1 MGRVIGTQD
10 ATPLEFWVL
19 LNEKEAVQVDE
30 AVVVE
35 TDSPQGP
42 LKLFGMVDMIRSRHQ
57 GSTFDSD
64 VIEAEQGLP
73 VELSVAAHVKVTRLD
88 PEYYYPP
95 LPGNTV
101 RVVSGEEYAK
111 ALFMDKME
119 RRFPIG
125 LSLSGHEVVYGNLD
139 FLNGRKGAHMNIS
152 GVSGIATKT
161 TYATFLLHSLLHCG
175 QVSDA
180 ALDRPD
186 GGPAGQDDAALNNT
200 HAIIFNVKGEDL
212 LFLDKPS
219 NAIGVEDEAEYKRMG
234 LPAEP
239 FDSVQFYVPPTEQA
253 RGPIRPRVGSRRADE
268 VTPYFWTVRSFCR
281 ERLLRYLFTDSGDE
295 ASLLSTLIYQVERRL
310 SEAAEEADKHAPG
323 SGVVLP
329 ISKAEKKGSRQDGEE
344 DAGAAAEEHEIRDFP
359 TLLRAMEAIAATT
372 THSQGTIG
380 AFMRRLYGAEDKVAC
395 IIRDPVDSDPN
406 SHTIDWRKRQVT
418 VVSLTGLY
426 EIGKSFVVGSVLQ
439 QIQHEKEATASA
451 EPLCFIVVDELNR
464 YAPRDGW
471 SPIRDRLLEIAERGR
486 SSGTILIGAQ
496 QTASEVERRIVA
508 NPAFRIVGRL
518 DAAEAERAEYGFLPP
533 TLRQRAAILTSG
545 RMIVSQ
551 PDIPTP
557 VPVRFPR
564 PAWATRTEEQKLP
577 KPNLK
582 LARVRESE
590 Y

>member
-10 ATPLEFWVL
+10 ATPLEFWVWL
-19 LNEKEAVQVDE
+19 EEGESVQVDD

-35 TDSPQGP
+35 TESPNGS
-42 LKLFGMVDMIRSRHQ
+42 LKLYGMVDIVRSRHQ

-64 VIEAEQGLP
+64 VVEAERGLP
-73 VELSVAAHVKVTRLD
+73 VELSIAAHVKVTRLM

-95 LPGNTV
+95 MPGDTV
-101 RVVSGEEYAK
+101 RVVTDDEFAE

-119 RRFPIG
+119 RKFPIG
-125 LSLSGHEVVYGNLD
+125 LSLSGKEVVYGNLD

-161 TYATFLLHSLLHCG
+161 TYTTFLLHSLLHCG
-175 QVSDA
+175 HLTDA
-180 ALDRPD
+180 K
-186 GGPAGQDDAALNNT
+186 NT

-212 LFLDKPS
+212 LFLDKAS
-219 NAIGVEDEAEYKRMG
+219 NAIELEDEALYAQMG

-239 FDSVQFYVPPTEQA
+239 FDSVQFYVPPTENA
-253 RGPIRPRVGSRRADE
+253 RGPIMPKVSSRKADE
-268 VTPYFWTVRSFCR
+268 VTPYFWTVRDFCR
-281 ERLLRYLFTDSGDE
+281 QRLLRYLFSEGGED
-295 ASLLSTLIYQVERRL
+295 ASLLSTLTYQVERKL
-310 SEAAEEADKHAPG
+310 IEAAEDADKDGPG
-323 SGVVLP
+323 PGVFLQLGKED
-329 ISKAEKKGSRQDGEE
+329 SEDGDGTVEPPT
-344 DAGAAAEEHEIRDFP
+344 EIRDFS
-359 TLLRAMEAIAATT
+359 TLLRAMEAIASATD
-372 THSQGTIG
+372 HSAGTVQ
-380 AFMRRLYGAEDKVAC
+380 AFMRRLFGAEDKVSY
-395 IIRDPVDSDPN
+395 IVRDPADSDAIQ
-406 SHTIDWRKRQVT
+406 HTINWRNKQVT
-418 VVSLTGLY
+418 VVSLNGLY
-426 EIGKSFVVGSVLQ
+426 EVGKSFVVGSVLQ
-439 QIQHEKEATASA
+439 QIQEEKEATGSA

-471 SPIRDRLLEIAERGR
+471 SPIRERLLEIAERGR

-557 VPVRFPR
+557 VPILFPM
-564 PAWATRTEEQKLP
+564 PAWATRADEQRLP
-577 KPNLK
+577 PPNLK
-582 LARVRESE
+582 VARVRESE

>member
-10 ATPLEFWVL
+10 ATPLEFWVWL
-19 LNEKEAVQVDE
+19 EAGEAVQVDD
-30 AVVVE
+30 AIVVE
-35 TDSPQGP
+35 TESPSGP
-42 LKLFGMVDMIRSRHQ
+42 LKLFGMVDIVRARHQ

-64 VIEAEQGLP
+64 VVEAERGLP
-73 VELSVAAHVKVTRLD
+73 VELSIAAHVKVTRLL

-95 LPGNTV
+95 MPGDTV
-101 RVVSGEEYAK
+101 RVVTDEEFAQ

-119 RRFPIG
+119 RKFPIG
-125 LSLSGHEVVYGNLD
+125 LSLSGKEVVYGNLD

-161 TYATFLLHSLLHCG
+161 TYSTFLLHSLLHCG
-175 QVSDA
+175 HLIDA
-180 ALDRPD
+180 K
-186 GGPAGQDDAALNNT
+186 NT

-212 LFLDKPS
+212 LFLDKAS
-219 NAIGVEDEAEYKRMG
+219 NAITLEDEALYAQLG

-239 FDSVQFYVPPTEQA
+239 FDSVQFYVPPTENA
-253 RGPIRPRVGSRRADE
+253 RGPIMPKVGARKTDE
-268 VTPYFWTVRSFCR
+268 VTPYFWTVRDFCR
-281 ERLLRYLFTDSGDE
+281 QRLLRYLFSEGGED
-295 ASLLSTLIYQVERRL
+295 ASLLSTLLYQVERKL
-310 SEAAEEADKHAPG
+310 LEAAEAADKDGPG
-323 SGVVLP
+323 PGIFLSG
-329 ISKAEKKGSRQDGEE
+329 EDEGEG
-344 DAGAAAEEHEIRDFP
+344 DSATPATEIRDFP
-359 TLLRAMEAIAATT
+359 ALLRAMEVIASSTNHAA
-372 THSQGTIG
+372 GTVG
-380 AFMRRLYGAEDKVAC
+380 AFMRRLYGAEDKVAY
-395 IIRDPVDSDPN
+395 IIRDPVDSDATQHAIN
-406 SHTIDWRKRQVT
+406 WRSKQVT
-418 VVSLTGLY
+418 VVSLSGLY
-426 EIGKSFVVGSVLQ
+426 EVGKSFVVGSVLQ
-439 QIQHEKEATASA
+439 QIQAEKEATGLA

-471 SPIRDRLLEIAERGR
+471 SPIRERLLEIAERGR

-518 DAAEAERAEYGFLPP
+518 DAAEAERAEYGFLPA

-557 VPVRFPR
+557 VPILFPM
-564 PAWATRTEEQKLP
+564 PAWATRADEQKLP
-577 KPNLK
+577 PPNLK

>member
-19 LNEKEAVQVDE
+19 LDPGEAVQVDD
-30 AVVVE
+30 AIVVE
-35 TDSPQGP
+35 TASPNGP
-42 LKLFGMVDMIRSRHQ
+42 LKLFGMVDIVRSRHQ

-64 VIEAEQGLP
+64 VVEAERGLP
-73 VELSVAAHVKVTRLD
+73 VELSIAAHVRVTRLM

-95 LPGNTV
+95 MPGDTV
-101 RVVSGEEYAK
+101 RVVTGEEFAQ
-111 ALFMDKME
+111 ALFMDTMVHK
-119 RRFPIG
+119 FPIG
-125 LSLSGHEVVYGNLD
+125 LSLSGKEVVYGNLD

-175 QVSDA
+175 QLTDA
-180 ALDRPD
+180 K
-186 GGPAGQDDAALNNT
+186 NT

-212 LFLDKPS
+212 LFLDKAS
-219 NAIGVEDEAEYKRMG
+219 NAIGIEDEALYAQLG

-239 FDSVQFYVPPTEQA
+239 FDSVQFYVPPTENA
-253 RGPIRPRVGSRRADE
+253 RGPIMPKVSSRKADE
-268 VTPYFWTVRSFCR
+268 VTPYFWTVRDFCQQ
-281 ERLLRYLFTDSGDE
+281 RLLRYLFSEGGED
-295 ASLLSTLIYQVERRL
+295 ASLLSALTYQVERKL
-310 SEAAEEADKHAPG
+310 LEAAED
-323 SGVVLP
+323 
-329 ISKAEKKGSRQDGEE
+329 AEKDGPGPGVLLPSGGDLAE
-344 DAGAAAEEHEIRDFP
+344 DDSPLPPTEVRDFP
-359 TLLRAMEAIAATT
+359 TLLRAMETLASATN
-372 THSQGTIG
+372 HSPGTVG
-380 AFMRRLYGAEDKVAC
+380 AFMRRLYSAEDKVSYL
-395 IIRDPVDSDPN
+395 IRDPADSDAARHAIN
-406 SHTIDWRKRQVT
+406 WRNKQVT
-418 VVSLTGLY
+418 VVSLSGLY
-426 EIGKSFVVGSVLQ
+426 EVGKSFVVGSVLQ
-439 QIQHEKEATASA
+439 QIQEEKEATGSA

-471 SPIRDRLLEIAERGR
+471 SPIRERLLEIAERGR

-533 TLRQRAAILTSG
+533 TLRKRAAILTSG

-557 VPVRFPR
+557 VPILFPM
-564 PAWATRTEEQKLP
+564 PAWATRADEQKLP
-577 KPNLK
+577 PPALK
-582 LARVRESE
+582 LSRVRESE

>member
-19 LNEKEAVQVDE
+19 LEEDEAVQVDE

-42 LKLFGMVDMIRSRHQ
+42 LKLFGMVDMVRSRHQ

-64 VIEAEQGLP
+64 VVEAEHGLP
-73 VELSVAAHVKVTRLD
+73 VELSIAAHVKVTRLI

-95 LPGNTV
+95 LPGNAVHTV
-101 RVVSGEEYAK
+101 TGDEFAQ

-119 RRFPIG
+119 RKFPIG
-125 LSLSGHEVVYGNLD
+125 LSLSGKEVVYGNLD

-175 QVSDA
+175 QLSDA
-180 ALDRPD
+180 K
-186 GGPAGQDDAALNNT
+186 NT

-212 LFLDKPS
+212 LFLDKAS
-219 NAIGVEDEAEYKRMG
+219 NAISLEDEALYAKMG

-239 FDSVQFYVPPTEQA
+239 FDSVQFYVPPTENA
-253 RGPIRPRVGSRRADE
+253 RGPLMPKVGSRRADE
-268 VTPYFWTVRSFCR
+268 VTPYFWTVRDFCR
-281 ERLLRYLFTDSGDE
+281 ERLLRYLFSEGGED
-295 ASLLSTLIYQVERRL
+295 ASLLSALTYQVERKL
-310 SEAAEEADKHAPG
+310 LEAAEDADKDGPGPGVLLPLDQEEESQKKESNGEGSAAP
-323 SGVVLP
+323 VT
-329 ISKAEKKGSRQDGEE
+329 
-344 DAGAAAEEHEIRDFP
+344 EIRDFP
-359 TLLRAMEAIAATT
+359 TLLRAMETAASATS
-372 THSQGTIG
+372 HSPGTVG
-380 AFMRRLYGAEDKVAC
+380 AFMRRLYSAEDKVSYL
-395 IIRDPVDSDPN
+395 IRDPADADATRHAIN
-406 SHTIDWRKRQVT
+406 WRNRQVT
-418 VVSLTGLY
+418 VVSLSGLY
-426 EIGKSFVVGSVLQ
+426 EVGKSFVVGSVLQ
-439 QIQHEKEATASA
+439 QIQQEKEATGSA

-471 SPIRDRLLEIAERGR
+471 SPIRERLLEIAERGR

-533 TLRQRAAILTSG
+533 SLRQRAAILTSG

-557 VPVRFPR
+557 VPILFPM
-564 PAWATRTEEQKLP
+564 PAWATRAEEQKLP

>member
-10 ATPLEFWVL
+10 STPLEFWVL
-19 LNEKEAVQVDE
+19 LEAGEAVQVDE

-35 TDSPQGP
+35 THSPTGP
-42 LKLFGMVDMIRSRHQ
+42 VKLFGMVDIIRARHQ

-64 VIEAEQGLP
+64 VVEAEHGLP
-73 VELSVAAHVKVTRLD
+73 VELSIAAHIRVTRLI

-101 RVVSGEEYAK
+101 RVVRGEEYAQ

-119 RRFPIG
+119 RKFPIG
-125 LSLSGHEVVYGNLD
+125 LSLSGKEVVYGNLD

-161 TYATFLLHSLLHCG
+161 TYTTFLLHSLLHCG
-175 QVSDA
+175 HLTDA
-180 ALDRPD
+180 K
-186 GGPAGQDDAALNNT
+186 NT

-212 LFLDKPS
+212 LFLDKA
-219 NAIGVEDEAEYKRMG
+219 NNTIGVEDEALYDLMG

-239 FDSVQFYVPPTEQA
+239 FDSVQFYVPPTENA
-253 RGPIRPRVGSRRADE
+253 RGPIMPKVGSRKADE
-268 VTPYFWTVRSFCR
+268 VTPYFWTVRNFCR
-281 ERLLRYLFTDSGDE
+281 ERLLRYLFTEGGEE
-295 ASLLSTLIYQVERRL
+295 ASLLSTLIYQIERRL
-310 SEAAEEADKHAPG
+310 SEAAEEADTHGPG
-323 SGVVLP
+323 SSIFLSVE
-329 ISKAEKKGSRQDGEE
+329 KAEKKGKDEDTSE
-344 DAGAAAEEHEIRDFP
+344 DAESAGEVKEIRDFP
-359 TLLRAMEAIAATT
+359 TLMRAMEAIASTT
-372 THSQGTIG
+372 NHTQGTIG
-380 AFMRRLYGAEDKVAC
+380 AFMRRLYGAEDKVSY
-395 IIRDPVDSDPN
+395 IVRDPADTDPTT
-406 SHTIDWRKRQVT
+406 HTINWRHKQVT
-418 VVSLTGLY
+418 VISLTGLY

-439 QIQHEKEATASA
+439 QIQQEKEATGSA
-451 EPLCFIVVDELNR
+451 EPLCFIIVDELNR

-471 SPIRDRLLEIAERGR
+471 SPIRERLLEIAERGR

-518 DAAEAERAEYGFLPP
+518 DAAEAERAEYGFLSP

-557 VPVRFPR
+557 VPILFPM
-564 PAWATRTEEQKLP
+564 PAWATRAEEQKLP
-577 KPNLK
+577 PPNLK
-582 LARVRESE
+582 LARVRSGEE
-590 Y
+590 

>member
-19 LNEKEAVQVDE
+19 LEEGEAVQVDE

-35 TDSPQGP
+35 TESPQGL

-64 VIEAEQGLP
+64 VVEAEQGLP
-73 VELSVAAHVKVTRLD
+73 VELSIAAHVKVTRLI

-101 RVVSGEEYAK
+101 RVVSGDEYAQ
-111 ALFMDKME
+111 ALFMDTMAQK
-119 RRFPIG
+119 FPIG
-125 LSLSGHEVVYGNLD
+125 LSLSGQEVVYGNLD

-175 QVSDA
+175 QLSDA
-180 ALDRPD
+180 K
-186 GGPAGQDDAALNNT
+186 NT

-219 NAIGVEDEAEYKRMG
+219 NTIGLEDETEYEIMG

-253 RGPIRPRVGSRRADE
+253 RGPIMPRVGSRRADE
-268 VTPYFWTVRSFCR
+268 VTPYFWTVRSFCKD
-281 ERLLRYLFTDSGDE
+281 RLLRYLFTDSGDE
-295 ASLLSTLIYQVERRL
+295 ASLLSTLIYQIERRL
-310 SEAAEEADKHAPG
+310 SEAAEAAEKHGPG
-323 SGVVLP
+323 SSVFLP
-329 ISKAEKKGSRQDGEE
+329 IDRAEKKGRGQNSEADVEE
-344 DAGAAAEEHEIRDFP
+344 DESAAQEHEIRDFP
-359 TLLRAMEAIAATT
+359 SLLRAMEAIAATT
-372 THSQGTIG
+372 NHSQGTIG
-380 AFMRRLYGAEDKVAC
+380 AFMRRLYGAEDKVAH
-395 IIRDPVDSDPN
+395 IIRDPADTDPTT
-406 SHTIDWRKRQVT
+406 HEIDWRKRQVT
-418 VVSLTGLY
+418 VVSLTGLF

-439 QIQHEKEATASA
+439 QIQQQKEETASA

-471 SPIRDRLLEIAERGR
+471 SPIRERLLEIAERGR

-518 DAAEAERAEYGFLPP
+518 DAAEAERAEYGFLP
-533 TLRQRAAILTSG
+533 TSLRQRAAILTSG

-564 PAWATRTEEQKLP
+564 PAWATRAEEQKLP

-582 LARVRESE
+582 LARVRSGQE
-590 Y
+590 